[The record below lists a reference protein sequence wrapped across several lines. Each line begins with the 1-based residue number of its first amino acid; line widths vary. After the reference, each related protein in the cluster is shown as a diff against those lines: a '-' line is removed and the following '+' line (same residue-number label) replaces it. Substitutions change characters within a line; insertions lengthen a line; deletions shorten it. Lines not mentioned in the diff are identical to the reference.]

1 MKSYIF
7 LVLLLGITYSSY
19 AQNSIFKNSDSLS
32 TKRVKIVSTAIAANW
47 IAQTSLASRVWYK
60 NFDKSNFHLFDDSKE
75 WLQMD
80 KMGHFYSTNKLSKL
94 YTDCYIWSGMPR
106 KKSVIIGSLIGLGSE
121 TTLEILDGFNTQWGF
136 SLSDMAANTLGAFTY
151 ASQKIIWNEERFILK
166 FSSHGTPYAA
176 LRPNVLGSTPLER
189 MLKDYNG
196 QTYWISFSPFAFSSN
211 EKLPK
216 WLCLS
221 FGYSIDQ
228 KIIGDND
235 FYFNPITNKTF
246 NAKREFLF
254 SLDVDFSKLPIKN
267 RWVKAVISRFNYLKI
282 PFPTLIFSNGKMVGK
297 GVYF

>member
-7 LVLLLGITYSSY
+7 LVLLLVITYSSY

-32 TKRVKIVSTAIAANW
+32 TKRFKIVSTAIAANW
-47 IAQTSLASRVWYK
+47 IAQTSLASNVWYK

-80 KMGHFYSTNKLSKL
+80 KMGHFYSANKLSKL

-106 KKSVIIGSLIGLGSE
+106 KKSVIVGSLIGLGSE
-121 TTLEILDGFNTQWGF
+121 TTLEILDGFNTKWGF
-136 SLSDMAANTLGAFTY
+136 SLSDMAANTLGSFIY

-166 FSSHGTPYAA
+166 FSSHPTPYAT

-189 MLKDYNG
+189 ILKDYNG

-267 RWVKAVISRFNYLKI
+267 RWLKAVISRFNYLKI
-282 PFPTLIFSNGKMVGK
+282 PFPTLIFSNGKMIGK

>member
-47 IAQTSLASRVWYK
+47 IAQTSLASNVWYK

-80 KMGHFYSTNKLSKL
+80 KMGHFYSANKLSKL

-106 KKSVIIGSLIGLGSE
+106 KKSVIVGSLIGLGSE
-121 TTLEILDGFNTQWGF
+121 TTLEILDGFNTKWGF
-136 SLSDMAANTLGAFTY
+136 SLSDMAANTLGSFVY

-166 FSSHGTPYAA
+166 FSSHPTPYAA

-282 PFPTLIFSNGKMVGK
+282 PFPTLIFSNGKMIGK

>member
-1 MKSYIF
+1 MKNYIILLLFFGITFKSYSQ
-7 LVLLLGITYSSY
+7 T
-19 AQNSIFKNSDSLS
+19 SIFKNSDTLS
-32 TKRVKIVSTAIAANW
+32 TKRVNIVTTAITANW

-176 LRPNVLGSTPLER
+176 VRPNVLGSTPLER

-228 KIIGDND
+228 KINGLSNVYAD
-235 FYFNPITNKTF
+235 PITSTTY
-246 NAKREFLF
+246 NAKREYLL
-254 SLDVDFSKLPIKN
+254 SLDIDFSKLPIKK
-267 RWVKAVISRFNYLKI
+267 RWLKMVVSRFNYLKI
-282 PFPTLIFSNGKMVGK
+282 PFPSIVFSNGRVIGK
-297 GVYF
+297 GIYF

>member
-1 MKSYIF
+1 MKNYI
-7 LVLLLGITYSSY
+7 LLLLLFGITFKSH
-19 AQNSIFKNSDSLS
+19 AQTSIFKNSDTLS
-32 TKRVKIVSTAIAANW
+32 TKRVNIVTTAITANW
-47 IAQTSLASRVWYK
+47 IAQTSLASSVWYK

-94 YTDCYIWSGMPR
+94 YTDCYIWSGMPL

-136 SLSDMAANTLGAFTY
+136 SLSDMAANTLGSITY
-151 ASQKIIWNEERFILK
+151 ASQKLIWNEERFLLK
-166 FSSHGTPYAA
+166 FSAHHTSYAA

-196 QTYWISFSPFAFSSN
+196 QTYWVSFSPFAFSSN

-221 FGYSIDQ
+221 LGYSIDQ
-228 KIIGDND
+228 KINGLSNVYTD
-235 FYFNPITNKTF
+235 PITSTTY
-246 NAKREFLF
+246 NAKREYLL
-254 SLDVDFSKLPIKN
+254 SLDIDFSKLPIKK
-267 RWVKAVISRFNYLKI
+267 RWLKMVVSRFNYLKI
-282 PFPTLIFSNGKMVGK
+282 PFPSLIFSNGQLIGK
-297 GVYF
+297 GIYF

>member
-7 LVLLLGITYSSY
+7 LVLLLGITYNSY

-32 TKRVKIVSTAIAANW
+32 TKRVKIVTTAIAANW
-47 IAQTSLASRVWYK
+47 IAQTSLASNVWYK

-94 YTDCYIWSGMPR
+94 YTDCYVWSGMPL
-106 KKSVIIGSLIGLGSE
+106 KKSVIIGGLIGLGSV
-121 TTLEILDGFNTQWGF
+121 TTLEILDGFNTEWGF
-136 SLSDMAANTLGAFTY
+136 SLSDMVANTLGSFVY
-151 ASQKIIWNEERFILK
+151 ASQKLIWNEERFLLK
-166 FSSHGTPYAA
+166 FSSHHTSYAA

-228 KIIGDND
+228 KINGLKNSYTD
-235 FYFNPITNKTF
+235 PLTLKTYY
-246 NAKREFLF
+246 AKREYLI
-254 SLDVDFSKLPIKN
+254 SLDIDFSKLPIKK
-267 RWVKAVISRFNYLKI
+267 RWLKLIVSRFNYLKI
-282 PFPTLIFSNGKMVGK
+282 PFPTLIFSNGKMIGK